1 MAKKTCIHFDPV
13 KPGCEIHNWRMK
25 ELDYVIKELTPNNEH
40 WVDPRYEGKTL
51 SDIRKDIAERYQATV
66 GQKMQAKAAPIREA
80 PIVIKPETTMAD
92 LQLLAKQLEKEF
104 GIKCIQIHIH
114 RDEGFSKTDSDPSKL
129 NLHAHFV
136 ADWTHDDG
144 TSLRLGRPDTSRMQ
158 TVAAECLKME
168 RGSSSNVKHLNAVQ
182 YKEKKALENISSLR
196 SLVRKSFLSK
206 NAKTALYEKIDRL
219 VEDLK
224 VDPLNIELQQQVEQ
238 LTEKVLQL
246 QADIERRKQLHEQ
259 DQKIISAL
267 RDENKLLRNNNE
279 QNAALN
285 EKAHKEIDSLRK
297 ENMDLRRKAY
307 PERYVLPSFIDVEAT
322 HVYKDKLGQCHITM
336 KFTGGSKE
344 YNEKMSNEDFA
355 AFKNGSLT
363 KEEVIAKYHN
373 PRIEAYIR
381 RKFSQPDK
389 RSATA
394 SLIEKTI
401 FSYMKLYSSSAFV
414 PSSNGDNNPR
424 KRRSYDDIDDIND
437 EERKVMSY
445 K

>member
-40 WVDPRYEGKTL
+40 WVDPRYEGNTL
-51 SDIRKDIAERYQATV
+51 SDIRKEIAERYQATV

-80 PIVIKPETTMAD
+80 AVVIKPDTTMAD

-114 RDEGFSKTDSDPSKL
+114 RDEGFNKTNPDPSKL

-168 RGSSSNVKHLNAVQ
+168 RGSSSNVKHLNAIQ

-206 NAKTALYEKIDRL
+206 DAKNALYKKIDQL

-224 VDPLNIELQQQVEQ
+224 ADPLNIELQQQVEQ

-259 DQKIISAL
+259 DQKVISAL

-279 QNAALN
+279 QSAVLN

-297 ENMDLRRKAY
+297 ENMDLKRKAY

-322 HVYKDKLGQCHITM
+322 HAYKDKQGQCHIMM

-344 YNEKMSNEDFA
+344 YKEKMSNEDFV

-363 KEEVIAKYHN
+363 KEEIIAKYHK

-381 RKFSQPDK
+381 REFSSPDK
-389 RSATA
+389 RSATV

-401 FSYMKLYSSSAFV
+401 FSYMKLYSSSTYI
-414 PSSNGDNNPR
+414 PSSNGDNTPNRR
-424 KRRSYDDIDDIND
+424 KNYDDIDDMNE
-437 EERKVMSY
+437 EERKGRSR
-445 K
+445 

>member
-355 AFKNGSLT
+355 TFKNGSLT
-363 KEEVIAKYHN
+363 KEEVIAKYHK
-373 PRIEAYIR
+373 PHIEAYINR
-381 RKFSQPDK
+381 AFSRPDK
-389 RSATA
+389 RSATL

-401 FSYMKLYSSSAFV
+401 FSYMKLYSSSAYV

-424 KRRSYDDIDDIND
+424 KRRSYDDIDDMNE
-437 EERKVMSY
+437 EERKGWSR
-445 K
+445 

>member
-40 WVDPRYEGKTL
+40 WVDPRYAGKTL
-51 SDIRKDIAERYQATV
+51 SDIRKEIAERYQATV

-114 RDEGFSKTDSDPSKL
+114 RDEGFNKTNPDPSNL

-136 ADWTHDDG
+136 ADWTHEDG
-144 TSLRLGRPDTSRMQ
+144 TSLRLGRSDTSRMQ
-158 TVAAECLKME
+158 TVGAECLKME
-168 RGSSSNVKHLNAVQ
+168 RGSSSNVKHLNAIQ

-206 NAKTALYEKIDRL
+206 NAKTALYNKINQL

-224 VDPLNIELQQQVEQ
+224 ADPLNIEFQQQIEQ
-238 LTEKVLQL
+238 LTETVLQL

-259 DQKIISAL
+259 DQKVISAL
-267 RDENKLLRNNNE
+267 RDENKLLRNSNE
-279 QNAALN
+279 QSAALN

-297 ENMDLRRKAY
+297 ENQDLRRKAY
-307 PERYVLPSFIDVEAT
+307 PERYVLPSFINVEAT
-322 HVYKDKLGQCHITM
+322 RIYKDKQGMCHITM
-336 KFTGGSKE
+336 KFTGGAKE
-344 YNEKMSNEDFA
+344 YNEVMSQEDFA

-363 KEEVIAKYHN
+363 KEEVIAKYHK
-373 PRIEAYIR
+373 PRIETYINR
-381 RKFSQPDK
+381 AFSNSDK
-389 RSATA
+389 RSSTL

-401 FSYMKLYSSSAFV
+401 FSYMKLYSCSAFV
-414 PSSNGDNNPR
+414 PSSDGENNPR
-424 KRRSYDDIDDIND
+424 KRRNYDDIDDMND
-437 EERKVMSY
+437 EERKGMSY

>member
-1 MAKKTCIHFDPV
+1 MAKTCIHFDPV
-13 KPGCEIHNWRMK
+13 KSASEIHNWRMK

-40 WVDPRYEGKTL
+40 WVDPRYEGKTIA
-51 SDIRKDIAERYQATV
+51 DIRKDIAERYQATV
-66 GQKMQAKAAPIREA
+66 GQKMQTKAVPLREA
-80 PIVIKPETTMAD
+80 VIVIKPDTTMAD
-92 LQLLAKQLEKEF
+92 LQLLARQLEKEF

-114 RDEGFSKTDSDPSKL
+114 RDEGFSKSDSDPSKL

-168 RGSSSNVKHLNAVQ
+168 RGSSSNVKHLNAIQ

-206 NAKTALYEKIDRL
+206 DAKNALYKKIDQL

-224 VDPLNIELQQQVEQ
+224 ADPLNIELQQQVEQ

-259 DQKIISAL
+259 DQKVISAL
-267 RDENKLLRNNNE
+267 RDENKLLRNKNE
-279 QNAALN
+279 QSAALN
-285 EKAHKEIDSLRK
+285 EKAHKEIDDLRK
-297 ENMDLRRKAY
+297 ENIDLKRKAY

-322 HVYKDKLGQCHITM
+322 HAYKDKQGQCHITM
-336 KFTGGSKE
+336 KFIGGSKE
-344 YNEKMSNEDFA
+344 YKEKMSNEDFV

-363 KEEVIAKYHN
+363 KEETIAKYHK
-373 PRIEAYIR
+373 PRIEAYINR
-381 RKFSQPDK
+381 AFSSPDK
-389 RSATA
+389 RSATL
-394 SLIEKTI
+394 SLIERTI
-401 FSYMKLYSSSAFV
+401 FSYMRLYSCSAFV
-414 PSSNGDNNPR
+414 PTSNGDNNNR
-424 KRRSYDDIDDIND
+424 KRRNYDDIDDMND
-437 EERKVMSY
+437 EERKEMAY
-445 K
+445 R

>member
-13 KPGCEIHNWRMK
+13 KPGCEIHNWRLK
-25 ELDYVIKELTPNNEH
+25 ELDYVIKDLTPNNEH
-40 WVDPRYEGKTL
+40 WVDPRYEGKSL
-51 SDIRKDIAERYQATV
+51 ADIRKEIAERYQAHV

-80 PIVIKPETTMAD
+80 AVVIKPDTTMAD

-114 RDEGFSKTDSDPSKL
+114 RDEGFNKTNPDPSKL

-168 RGSSSNVKHLNAVQ
+168 RGSSSNVKHLNAIQ

-206 NAKTALYEKIDRL
+206 DAKNALYKKIDQL

-224 VDPLNIELQQQVEQ
+224 ADPLNIELQQQVEQ

-259 DQKIISAL
+259 DQKVISAL
-267 RDENKLLRNNNE
+267 RDENKLLRNNNK
-279 QNAALN
+279 QSAALN

-297 ENMDLRRKAY
+297 ENMDLKRKAY

-322 HVYKDKLGQCHITM
+322 HAYKDKQGQCHIMM

-344 YNEKMSNEDFA
+344 YKEKMSNEDFV
-355 AFKNGSLT
+355 AFKNGDLT
-363 KEEVIAKYHN
+363 KEEVIAKYHKS
-373 PRIEAYIR
+373 RIEGYIR
-381 RKFSQPDK
+381 REFANPN
-389 RSATA
+389 RRATTQ

-401 FSYMKLYSSSAFV
+401 FSYMKLYSASTYIQ
-414 PSSNGDNNPR
+414 SSNGDNNPR
-424 KRRSYDDIDDIND
+424 RRRNYDDIDDMND
-437 EERKVMSY
+437 EEHKGRTI
-445 K
+445 

>member
-40 WVDPRYEGKTL
+40 WVDPRYAGNTL
-51 SDIRKDIAERYQATV
+51 SDIRKEIAERYQATV

-80 PIVIKPETTMAD
+80 AVVIKPDTTMAD

-114 RDEGFSKTDSDPSKL
+114 RDEGFNKTNPDPSKL

-168 RGSSSNVKHLNAVQ
+168 RGSSSNVKHLNAIQ

-206 NAKTALYEKIDRL
+206 DAKNALYKKIDQL

-224 VDPLNIELQQQVEQ
+224 ADPLNIELQQQVEQ

-259 DQKIISAL
+259 DQKVISAL

-279 QNAALN
+279 QSAALN

-297 ENMDLRRKAY
+297 ENMDLKRKAY

-322 HVYKDKLGQCHITM
+322 HAYKDKQGQCHIMM

-344 YNEKMSNEDFA
+344 YKEKMSNEDFV

-363 KEEVIAKYHN
+363 KEEVIAKYHK

-381 RKFSQPDK
+381 REFSSPDK
-389 RSATA
+389 RSATV

-401 FSYMKLYSSSAFV
+401 FSYMKLYSSSTYI
-414 PSSNGDNNPR
+414 PSSNGDNTPNRR
-424 KRRSYDDIDDIND
+424 KNYDDIDDMNE
-437 EERKVMSY
+437 EERKGRSR
-445 K
+445 

>member
-40 WVDPRYEGKTL
+40 WVDSRYAGKTL
-51 SDIRKDIAERYQATV
+51 SDIRKEIAERYQATV

-80 PIVIKPETTMAD
+80 AVVIKPDTTMAD

-114 RDEGFSKTDSDPSKL
+114 RDEGFNKTNPDPSKL

-168 RGSSSNVKHLNAVQ
+168 RGSSSNVKHLNAIQ

-206 NAKTALYEKIDRL
+206 DAKNALYKKIDQL

-224 VDPLNIELQQQVEQ
+224 ADPLNIELQQQVEQ

-246 QADIERRKQLHEQ
+246 QADIERRTQLHEQ
-259 DQKIISAL
+259 DQKVISAL

-279 QNAALN
+279 QSAALN

-307 PERYVLPSFIDVEAT
+307 PERYVLPSFVDVEAT
-322 HVYKDKLGQCHITM
+322 HAYKDKQGQCHITM

-344 YNEKMSNEDFA
+344 YKEKMSNEDFV

-363 KEEVIAKYHN
+363 KEEVIAKYHK
-373 PRIEAYIR
+373 PLIEAYIR
-381 RKFSQPDK
+381 REFSRPDK
-389 RSATA
+389 RSAA
-394 SLIEKTI
+394 ISLIEKTI
-401 FSYMKLYSSSAFV
+401 FSYMKLYSSSTYI
-414 PSSNGDNNPR
+414 PSSNDNNPR
-424 KRRSYDDIDDIND
+424 KRRNYDDIDDMNE
-437 EERKVMSY
+437 EERKGRAY
-445 K
+445 

>member
-25 ELDYVIKELTPNNEH
+25 ELDYVIKGLTLNNEH

-51 SDIRKDIAERYQATV
+51 SDIRKEIAERYQATV

-80 PIVIKPETTMAD
+80 AVVIKPDTTMAD
-92 LQLLAKQLEKEF
+92 LQLLVKQLEKEF

-114 RDEGFSKTDSDPSKL
+114 RDEGFSKTNPDPSKL

-168 RGSSSNVKHLNAVQ
+168 RGSSSNVKHLNAIQ
-182 YKEKKALENISSLR
+182 YKEKKALDNISSLR

-206 NAKTALYEKIDRL
+206 DAKNALYKKIDQL

-224 VDPLNIELQQQVEQ
+224 ADPMNIQLQQQVEQ
-238 LTEKVLQL
+238 LTEKVTQL
-246 QADIERRKQLHEQ
+246 QADIERRKQQHEQ
-259 DQKIISAL
+259 DQKAISDL
-267 RDENKLLRNNNE
+267 REENMQLR
-279 QNAALN
+279 QSN
-285 EKAHKEIDSLRK
+285 EKSTAINENLRK
-297 ENMDLRRKAY
+297 ENLELKRKAY
-307 PERYVLPSFIDVEAT
+307 PERYVLPSFIDIEAT
-322 HVYKDKLGQCHITM
+322 RIYKDKQGACHITM
-336 KFTGGSKE
+336 KFTGSHKE
-344 YNEKMSNEDFA
+344 FNEAMSNEDFM

-363 KEEVIAKYHN
+363 KEEVIAKYHKS
-373 PRIEAYIR
+373 RIEAYIR
-381 RKFSQPDK
+381 REFSRPDK
-389 RSATA
+389 RSATL
-394 SLIEKTI
+394 SLIERTI
-401 FSYMKLYSSSAFV
+401 FSYMKLYSSSAYV
-414 PSSNGDNNPR
+414 PLSNGDNNPR
-424 KRRSYDDIDDIND
+424 KRRSYDDIDDMND
-437 EERKVMSY
+437 EERKGIAY

>member
-13 KPGCEIHNWRMK
+13 KPGCEIHNWRLK
-25 ELDYVIKELTPNNEH
+25 ELDYVIKDLTPNNEH
-40 WVDPRYEGKTL
+40 WVDPRYEGKSL
-51 SDIRKDIAERYQATV
+51 ADIRKEIAERYQAHV

-80 PIVIKPETTMAD
+80 AVVIKTDTTMAD

-114 RDEGFSKTDSDPSKL
+114 RDEGFNKTNPDPSKL

-168 RGSSSNVKHLNAVQ
+168 RGSSSNVKHLNAIQ

-206 NAKTALYEKIDRL
+206 DAKNALYKKIDQL

-224 VDPLNIELQQQVEQ
+224 ADPLNIELQQQVEQ

-259 DQKIISAL
+259 DQKVISAL
-267 RDENKLLRNNNE
+267 RDENKLLRNNNK
-279 QNAALN
+279 QSAALN

-297 ENMDLRRKAY
+297 ENMDLKRKAY

-322 HVYKDKLGQCHITM
+322 HAYKDKQGQCHIMM

-344 YNEKMSNEDFA
+344 YKEKMSNEDYV

-363 KEEVIAKYHN
+363 KEEVIAKYHK

-381 RKFSQPDK
+381 KEFSRPDK
-389 RSATA
+389 RSAA
-394 SLIEKTI
+394 ISLIEKTI
-401 FSYMKLYSSSAFV
+401 FSYMKLYSSSTFV

-424 KRRSYDDIDDIND
+424 KRGNYDDIDDMNE
-437 EERKVMSY
+437 EERKGRSY
-445 K
+445 R

>member
-1 MAKKTCIHFDPV
+1 MAKKTCIHFDPI

-25 ELDYVIKELTPNNEH
+25 ELDYVIKELTPNDEH

-51 SDIRKDIAERYQATV
+51 SEIRKEIAERYQTTV

-114 RDEGFSKTDSDPSKL
+114 RDEGFNKTNPDPSKL

-168 RGSSSNVKHLNAVQ
+168 RGSSSNVKHLNAIQ
-182 YKEKKALENISSLR
+182 YKEKKALGNISSLR

-206 NAKTALYEKIDRL
+206 DAKNALYKKIDQL

-224 VDPLNIELQQQVEQ
+224 ADPLNIELQQQVEQ

-259 DQKIISAL
+259 DQKVISAL

-279 QNAALN
+279 QSAALN

-297 ENMDLRRKAY
+297 ENMDLKRKAY

-322 HVYKDKLGQCHITM
+322 HAYKDKQGQCHIMM

-344 YNEKMSNEDFA
+344 YKEKMSNEDFV
-355 AFKNGSLT
+355 AFKNGDLT
-363 KEEVIAKYHN
+363 KEEVIAKYHKS
-373 PRIEAYIR
+373 RIEGYIR
-381 RKFSQPDK
+381 REFANPN
-389 RSATA
+389 RRATTQ

-401 FSYMKLYSSSAFV
+401 FSYMKLYSASTYIQ
-414 PSSNGDNNPR
+414 SSNGDNNPR
-424 KRRSYDDIDDIND
+424 RRRNYDDIDDMND
-437 EERKVMSY
+437 EERKGRTI
-445 K
+445 

>member
-1 MAKKTCIHFDPV
+1 MAKTCIHFDPV
-13 KPGCEIHNWRMK
+13 KSASEIHNWRMK

-40 WVDPRYEGKTL
+40 WVDPRYEGKTIA
-51 SDIRKDIAERYQATV
+51 DIRKDIAERYQATV
-66 GQKMQAKAAPIREA
+66 GQKMQTKAVPLREA
-80 PIVIKPETTMAD
+80 VIVIKPDTTMAD
-92 LQLLAKQLEKEF
+92 LQLLASQLEKEF

-114 RDEGFSKTDSDPSKL
+114 RDEGFSKSDSDPSKL

-136 ADWTHDDG
+136 ADWTHDNG
-144 TSLRLGRPDTSRMQ
+144 TSLRLGRQDTSRMQ
-158 TVAAECLKME
+158 TIAAECLRME

-219 VEDLK
+219 VEELK
-224 VDPLNIELQQQVEQ
+224 ADPLNIELQQQVEQ

-259 DQKIISAL
+259 DQKVISAL
-267 RDENKLLRNNNE
+267 RDENKLLCNNNE
-279 QNAALN
+279 QSAALN
-285 EKAHKEIDSLRK
+285 EKAHKEIDDLRK
-297 ENMDLRRKAY
+297 ENIDLKRKAY

-322 HVYKDKLGQCHITM
+322 HAYKDKQGQCHITM
-336 KFTGGSKE
+336 KFIGGSKE
-344 YNEKMSNEDFA
+344 YKEKMSNEDFV

-363 KEEVIAKYHN
+363 KEEVIAKYHK

-381 RKFSQPDK
+381 REFSSPDK
-389 RSATA
+389 RSATV

-401 FSYMKLYSSSAFV
+401 FSYMKLYSSSTYI
-414 PSSNGDNNPR
+414 PSSNGDNTPNRR
-424 KRRSYDDIDDIND
+424 KNYDDIDDMNE
-437 EERKVMSY
+437 EERKGRSR
-445 K
+445 